1 MHLLKRDKEKSRER
15 LRFPAGRW
23 STRATNPQGWHYWP
37 SNRAG
42 CWGLITERERHINVS
57 LHSSSAISQ
66 LRDGKFW
73 CLLRSL
79 ELFVLFCLDLL
90 ESQTY
95 NPMTTLAKTTRL
107 DSTHSNENK
116 PSILI
121 IVPSFMSLSYLLAH
135 WSGRQVVTTHL
146 LTPASHWVST
156 TQSVISK
163 ELGWSERSTWK
174 LGCYKTF
181 IAESPTQKDNNFHNS
196 VELRCSTLLLPS
208 QLVI

>member
-23 STRATNPQGWHYWP
+23 STRATDPQGWHYWP

-57 LHSSSAISQ
+57 LHSSSTISQ

-90 ESQTY
+90 ESQAY

-107 DSTHSNENK
+107 DSTHSNKNK
-116 PSILI
+116 PSHINYCPFIYVTVL
-121 IVPSFMSLSYLLAH
+121 PASPLEWQASCHHAPTYTCFSLSIYYTI
-135 WSGRQVVTTHL
+135 RD
-146 LTPASHWVST
+146 
-156 TQSVISK
+156 
-163 ELGWSERSTWK
+163 
-174 LGCYKTF
+174 F
-181 IAESPTQKDNNFHNS
+181 
-196 VELRCSTLLLPS
+196 
-208 QLVI
+208 